1 MFNVCPFVTQ
11 CLNDGSKLNSL
22 SLIDISGTFCA
33 YVQSLCKYPICF
45 ILVLKEDI
53 YINMACKNCIKPANP
68 HISHVGEENRTKT
81 PTLNEL
87 GDWQFEI
94 V

>member
-1 MFNVCPFVTQ
+1 MLHTSF
-11 CLNDGSKLNSL
+11 
-22 SLIDISGTFCA
+22 
-33 YVQSLCKYPICF
+33 
-45 ILVLKEDI
+45 ERRHI
-53 YINMACKNCIKPANP
+53 YINMACKNCIKPTNP

>member
-1 MFNVCPFVTQ
+1 
-11 CLNDGSKLNSL
+11 
-22 SLIDISGTFCA
+22 
-33 YVQSLCKYPICF
+33 
-45 ILVLKEDI
+45 
-53 YINMACKNCIKPANP
+53 MACKNCIKPANP

-87 GDWQFEI
+87 VDWQFEI